1 MAKKKM
7 NYEKESW
14 LAPLKRKISDFF
26 YDMSCWIHRKTQG
39 KNPKQNKSIKRNR
52 LNRNIFLFCVLA
64 IPVFHFIVYY
74 VIVNVNSIL
83 MSFQYYDLDTG
94 KYLFLTAE
102 QGGLFANFK
111 AFAKDMGDSFFLKF
125 AHKNSFMLYF
135 IGLFISMPIQ
145 VFTSFFI
152 YKKIPGSGFF
162 KVVLY
167 LPQIISGIVMTIIF
181 RYFADGAIPDIIKA
195 LGYPKPNLFSVD
207 NAFKTIII
215 YGIWF
220 GMGGGMIIYTGAMSR
235 IPDELVEY
243 GMLEGITMTKEFFY
257 VTLPLIY
264 PTLSVF
270 WITGV
275 SGIFTNQGSV
285 YNFYGEGADAA
296 LYTYGYYLFV
306 QVIGNNATLA
316 KYPYASA
323 AGLMFTFIV
332 APLTLLIRYLLEK
345 FGPEAEF

>member
-1 MAKKKM
+1 MKI
-7 NYEKESW
+7 EKESW

-26 YDMSCWIHRKTQG
+26 YDISCWFHSKKQE
-39 KNPKQNKSIKRNR
+39 KKPEQNKSLKRNII
-52 LNRNIFLFCVLA
+52 NRNIFLFCVLA
-64 IPVFHFIVYY
+64 IPVMNFLIYY
-74 VIVNVNSIL
+74 VIVNINSVL
-83 MSFQYYDLDTG
+83 MSFQYYDLKTG

-111 AFAKDMGDSFFLKF
+111 AFVKDMTGSYFLKF

-135 IGLFISMPIQ
+135 IGLLITMPIQ

-152 YKKIPGSGFF
+152 YKKIPGTGFF

-181 RYFADGAIPDIIKA
+181 RYFADVAIPDIIKS
-195 LGYPKPNLFSVD
+195 LGYPKPNLFSVN

-243 GMLEGITMTKEFFY
+243 GMLEGLTMFKEFFY
-257 VTLPLIY
+257 ITLPLIY

-270 WITGV
+270 WITGI

-285 YNFYGEGADAA
+285 YNFYGESADAA

-306 QVIGNNATLA
+306 QVIGKNATLA

-323 AGLMFTFIV
+323 AGLLFTFVV
-332 APLTLLIRYLLEK
+332 APLTLLIRWALDK